1 MGEQQAEL
9 ATSPGCM
16 GEQQA
21 ELATSPVINIEYRV
35 LFNFEI
41 VYSHHSVVY
50 LYDGVLFPAEQNLWC
65 GYKI

>member
-21 ELATSPVINIEYRV
+21 ELATS
-35 LFNFEI
+35 LFVN
-41 VYSHHSVVY
+41 
-50 LYDGVLFPAEQNLWC
+50 
-65 GYKI
+65 